1 MEEVDQAKQETVNA
15 QKREEQ
21 AKIELTSKQSTIV
34 SLQVRIK
41 ESNIIMIR
49 NLSFFTRS
57 RIRWPQNFGDFL
69 KS

>member
-34 SLQVRIK
+34 SLQVRKKNQI
-41 ESNIIMIR
+41 
-49 NLSFFTRS
+49 
-57 RIRWPQNFGDFL
+57 WYD
-69 KS
+69 